1 MIGVQSGHADQC
13 TDRLKLRTGRRRAG
27 AAGVEEPGYWGAG
40 ESLMGTGQGSWC
52 RTSPCTQIGAG
63 LMEMER

>member
-1 MIGVQSGHADQC
+1 M
-13 TDRLKLRTGRRRAG
+13 
-27 AAGVEEPGYWGAG
+27 EEPGYWGAG